1 MRRIIVVLTLDAV
14 IVTIAIMISTF
25 GASASAQQSLCP
37 PTGPSG
43 GPATLVNADEPHGAG
58 FVCLDEEAQEFFCPP
73 ELELQLFPVLPG
85 ESPGPAFIAECVEL
99 SPSNDGGGT
108 DGSGGGVDL
117 TQEGEQD
124 ADAGQIEQTYDVS

>member
-1 MRRIIVVLTLDAV
+1 MVAAVMVAMIATL
-14 IVTIAIMISTF
+14 S
-25 GASASAQQSLCP
+25 ASASAQSPCP

-43 GPATLVNADEPHGAG
+43 GLSTIVIPDRPVGAG

-73 ELELQLFPVLPG
+73 EFELQLFPVLPG
-85 ESPGPAFIAECVEL
+85 ETPGPGFIAECVEL
-99 SPSNDGGGT
+99 SPSNDGDGT
-108 DGSGGGVDL
+108 GSSGGGVDL